1 SPDGATKDVCKV
13 TINFRYDNTV
23 LNKTAETFDVVLT
36 NNSRTNSPKV
46 TWTGLD
52 AKQLTAKVYA
62 DSGVAVVPTWESM
75 NTEVLTVDKDG
86 RIAPIKDAKWM

>member
-1 SPDGATKDVCKV
+1 M
-13 TINFRYDNTV
+13 
-23 LNKTAETFDVVLT
+23 NKTAETFDVVLT